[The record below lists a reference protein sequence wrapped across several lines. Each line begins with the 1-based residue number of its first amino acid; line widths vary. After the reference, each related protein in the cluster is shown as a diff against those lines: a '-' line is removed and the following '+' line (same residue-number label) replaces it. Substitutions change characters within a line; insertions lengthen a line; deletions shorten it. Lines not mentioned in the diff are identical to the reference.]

1 MLTKSSCFLLLARG
15 RDRLETKR
23 CRPFYK
29 LLEFLLLAR
38 GRDRLE
44 TSGDRPD
51 SRMACLLSYS
61 LGDAI
66 DWKHLFLSS
75 PSASSFLL
83 LARGRDRLETVEKY
97 QICYP
102 TNVSYSLGDAIDW
115 KLQI

>member
-83 LARGRDRLETVEKY
+83 LARGRDRLET
-97 QICYP
+97 
-102 TNVSYSLGDAIDW
+102 
-115 KLQI
+115 